1 MKWYYHIAINEFNM
15 SYIPNIKIGES
26 REKKRKEKKKMTIT
40 NEQKRKR
47 ENLNQLIVKHKVGH
61 YGIKER
67 R

>member
-1 MKWYYHIAINEFNM
+1 M